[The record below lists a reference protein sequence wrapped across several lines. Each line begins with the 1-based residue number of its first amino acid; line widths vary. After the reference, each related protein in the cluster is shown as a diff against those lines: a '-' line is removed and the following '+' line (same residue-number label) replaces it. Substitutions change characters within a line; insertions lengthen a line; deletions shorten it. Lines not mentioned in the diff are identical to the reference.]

1 MNKVMTLITDTDTL
15 AEFCRSI
22 ADTEYI
28 AVDTEFLREKTYWP
42 QLCLAQ
48 IGGPER
54 SVAVDPLA
62 PGIDLEPLF
71 EIMRNPRVLKVF
83 HAARQDVEIFHHL
96 TGSIPTPMYDTQ
108 VAAMV
113 CGFGESVGYET
124 LVTKLVGAR
133 VDKSS
138 RFTDWSH
145 RPLSDRQLEYALDD
159 VIHLRPAFEKIR
171 RRLKRTGRERWLE
184 EEMAVLTDPATYE
197 VEPDEAWRRLKI
209 RGGKPRHLAA
219 LKELAAWR
227 EREARRRDLP
237 RGRVLRDEALLE
249 IATQAPVDIDELA
262 RARGGGR
269 GLAEGKY
276 GQDII
281 DAVRRA
287 RETPEHL
294 LPHVEHRDE
303 PPPGAGAI
311 VEMLRVLLRMK
322 CDDNHVAGKLIASAA
337 DLDAIAADDEADVPA
352 LSGWR
357 REIFGR
363 HALDL
368 KHGRIALAV
377 VDRRVRIVQTVMGE

>member
-1 MNKVMTLITDTDTL
+1 MNTIMTLITDTDTL
-15 AEFCRSI
+15 AEFCRSL

-42 QLCLAQ
+42 HLCLAQ
-48 IGGPER
+48 IGGPDR
-54 SVAVDPLA
+54 SVAIDPLA

-71 EIMRNPRVLKVF
+71 EVMRNPRVLKVF

-124 LVTKLVGAR
+124 LVARLTGAR

-138 RFTDWSH
+138 RFTDWSR
-145 RPLSDRQLEYALDD
+145 RPLTDRQLEYALAD

-171 RRLKRTGRERWLE
+171 RRVRRTGRERWVE

-197 VEPDEAWRRLKI
+197 VVPEEAWRRLKS
-209 RGGKPRHLAA
+209 RNGKPRFLAV

-249 IATQAPVDIDELA
+249 IATQAPVDVEELS

-276 GQDII
+276 GRDIV
-281 DAVRRA
+281 DAVRLGV
-287 RETPEHL
+287 ETPEHL
-294 LPHVEHRDE
+294 APRIETKEE
-303 PPPGAGAI
+303 PPSGVGAI

-322 CDDNHVAGKLIASAA
+322 CDDNHVAGKLVASAA
-337 DLDAIAADDEADVPA
+337 DLEAMAADDEADVPA

-357 REIFGR
+357 RELFGR

-368 KHGRIALAV
+368 KHGRVALAV
-377 VDRRVRIVQTVMGE
+377 VDRRVRIVPTVVGE

>member
-1 MNKVMTLITDTDTL
+1 MNKSMTLITDTDTL

-22 ADTEYI
+22 ADTEYVT
-28 AVDTEFLREKTYWP
+28 VDTEFLREKTYWP
-42 QLCLAQ
+42 HLCLAQ

-54 SVAVDPLA
+54 SVAIDPLA

-124 LVTKLVGAR
+124 LVAKLTGAR

-145 RPLSDRQLEYALDD
+145 RPLTDRQLEYALAD
-159 VIHLRPAFEKIR
+159 VIHLRPCFEKIR

-184 EEMAVLTDPATYE
+184 EEMAVLTEPATYE

-249 IATQAPVDIDELA
+249 IATQAPLDIEELS

-269 GLAEGKY
+269 GMAEGKY

-287 RETPEHL
+287 REMPDHL
-294 LPHVEHRDE
+294 LPRVEPREE
-303 PPPGAGAI
+303 PPSGVGAI

-322 CDDNHVAGKLIASAA
+322 CDDDHVAAKLIASAS
-337 DLDAIAADDEADVPA
+337 DLEAIAADDEADVPA

-357 REIFGR
+357 RELFGR

-377 VDRRVRIVQTVMGE
+377 VDRRVRIVPTVMGE